1 MEASASA
8 GQKSLENGDF
18 NAAAA
23 VTATL
28 PPATMPELAWG
39 DYTKVT
45 HPHAKRERMVNVTRR
60 ATN

>member
-1 MEASASA
+1 MATPRRNSFVVPKTTGRDYLNAFMHLLEAAY
-8 GQKSLENGDF
+8 
-18 NAAAA
+18 
-23 VTATL
+23 
-28 PPATMPELAWG
+28 WG

>member
-1 MEASASA
+1 MNGRIVVMIAGGVILASVFV
-8 GQKSLENGDF
+8 KSHPDMIAN
-18 NAAAA
+18 
-23 VTATL
+23 
-28 PPATMPELAWG
+28 PPERG